1 MTIHWTPKDRAG
13 SADSRVV
20 MHKTALSALLLVLGC
35 LVSVVAVSG
44 QGGATI
50 GGTLTNSITGEAVGS
65 ATITLEELKRD
76 VRSTASGQFSF
87 ADVPLGTYHLLVRAD
102 KFMPQRSEVVV
113 SGASVTR
120 DLRIDP
126 EMHYSEVLSVSPSP
140 RNQFESYQPTA
151 VLAGQDLEKERQP
164 SLAETLQYEPG
175 LAMRSLGPGPARP
188 VIRGLDG
195 DRVLILQDGQR
206 MGDLS
211 SQSGDHGVNVNPAGA
226 SRIEVVRGPA
236 TLLYGANAIGGLVN
250 VITGDVPTL
259 PVIGVHGSVSLDA
272 ASAASEAGGAGD
284 VTVGNGTLALHVSGS
299 GRRASQYG
307 TPDGDI
313 PNSFSRGGF
322 AGVGLSWTG
331 VNGYVGGSAGY
342 DKTRYGIPLIE
353 DGETN
358 LNPRRR
364 VFTLRGERRNLPGVF
379 ESVRGSLG
387 IRRYRH
393 DEIDGEDVATQFS
406 NNTTEFDLL
415 ARQRPVGRLTGSVG
429 IWALGRGF
437 ATAGEEVLSPNVDQ
451 ASLAGFLYEEV
462 NVNPHLAVQ
471 FGGRL
476 ERSWFTPEV
485 GAGEPERAFTNISGS
500 VGLLV
505 HPTEATTVAFNLARA
520 VRNPALE
527 ELYFRGPHRGNFAF
541 ENGDPTLTNEKAL
554 GFDLSA
560 RWRGRRTS
568 GEVTYFLNNISHFI
582 FREFTGFIE
591 EDLPETFFTSGHGR
605 LQGIESHVDF
615 ALTELVSAE
624 AGLDYVR
631 GSLTSIDQPM
641 PRIPPL
647 RGRFGVRVQR
657 NALQAG
663 VDAVFT
669 GTQDRIF
676 TLDGPF
682 GPVGE
687 TGTDGYGIA
696 KVFVAYSFAN
706 GPSVS
711 TITVRADN
719 VGNRL
724 YRNHLNY
731 LKDLVPEIGRNFK
744 VLYNVRF

>member
-1 MTIHWTPKDRAG
+1 
-13 SADSRVV
+13 
-20 MHKTALSALLLVLGC
+20 MHKTSSGALLLAVGWLFSVVPVLGQ
-35 LVSVVAVSG
+35 S
-44 QGGATI
+44 GATV
-50 GGTLTNSITGEAVGS
+50 GGTLTNSLTGEAVGD
-65 ATITLEELKRD
+65 ATVTLQELKRD
-76 VRSTASGQFSF
+76 ARSSASGQFSF
-87 ADVPLGTYHLLVRAD
+87 SDVPPGLYHLLVRAD

-113 SGASVTR
+113 SGTSVTR
-120 DLRIDP
+120 DLQIDP
-126 EMHYSEVLSVSPSP
+126 EMHYSEVLSVSPRP

-175 LAMRSLGPGPARP
+175 MAARSLGPGPARP

-211 SQSGDHGVNVNPAGA
+211 SQSGDHGVNVNPASA
-226 SRIEVVRGPA
+226 TRIEVVRGPA

-250 VITGDVPTL
+250 VIAGDVPTL
-259 PVIGVHGSVSLDA
+259 PVSGAHGSVSLDA
-272 ASAASEAGGAGD
+272 ASAANEAGAAGD
-284 VTVGNGTLALHVSGS
+284 VTLGNGTLALHVSGS
-299 GRRASQYG
+299 GRRASDYA
-307 TPDGDI
+307 TPDGDV

-322 AGVGLSWTG
+322 AGAGLAWTSAD
-331 VNGYVGGSAGY
+331 GYFGGSVGY

-358 LNPRRR
+358 LTPRRR
-364 VFTLRGERRNLPGVF
+364 VFTLRGERRNLPGLF

-393 DEIDGEDVATQFS
+393 DELDGEEVSTQFS

-429 IWALGRGF
+429 VWALGRGF

-451 ASLAGFLYEEV
+451 ASFAGFLYEEV
-462 NVNPHLAVQ
+462 NVNPHLAIQ
-471 FGGRL
+471 LGGRL
-476 ERSWFTPEV
+476 ERSWFTPE
-485 GAGEPERAFTNISGS
+485 ASADEPERAFTNVSAS

-541 ENGDPTLTNEKAL
+541 ENGDSTLSNEKAL

-568 GEVTYFLNNISHFI
+568 GEVTYFLNHIKDFI
-582 FREFTGFIE
+582 FREFTGLIE
-591 EDLPETFFTSGHGR
+591 EDLPETFFTSGNGR

-615 ALTELVSAE
+615 ALTSLVSVE

-631 GSLTSIDQPM
+631 GTLTSIDRPM

-647 RGRFGVRVQR
+647 RGRLGVRLQR

-663 VDAVFT
+663 IDAVFT
-669 GTQDRIF
+669 RKQDRIF
-676 TLDGPF
+676 TLSGPF

-687 TGTDGYGIA
+687 TLTDGYGIA
-696 KVFVAYSFAN
+696 KVFLAYSFAN

-711 TITVRADN
+711 TITIRVDN
-719 VGNRL
+719 VGDRL

-731 LKDLVPEIGRNFK
+731 LKDLVPEISGNLK

>member
-1 MTIHWTPKDRAG
+1 
-13 SADSRVV
+13 
-20 MHKTALSALLLVLGC
+20 MHKTHKTTVVSALVLWLGC
-35 LVSVVAVSG
+35 LCSVAPLFG
-44 QGGATI
+44 QGGATVS
-50 GGTLTNSITGEAVGS
+50 GTLTNSVTAEAVGN
-65 ATITLEELKRD
+65 ATVTLEELKRD
-76 VRSTASGQFSF
+76 VRSSASGQYSF
-87 ADVPLGTYHLLVRAD
+87 ADVPPGTYHVLVRAD

-113 SGASVTR
+113 SGTSVTR
-120 DLRIDP
+120 DLQIDL

-151 VLAGQDLEKERQP
+151 VLAGQDLDKERQA

-175 LAMRSLGPGPARP
+175 LASRSLGPGPARP

-211 SQSGDHGVNVNPAGA
+211 SQSGDHGVNVNPASA

-250 VITGDVPTL
+250 VITGDVPTQ
-259 PVIGVHGSVSLDA
+259 PVTGVDGSMSFDA

-284 VTVGNGTLALHVSGS
+284 ITVGNGTLALHISGS
-299 GRRASQYG
+299 GRRASEYA
-307 TPDGDI
+307 TPDGDV

-322 AGVGLSWTG
+322 AGVGLSWTRA
-331 VNGYVGGSAGY
+331 NGYFGGSVGY

-353 DGETN
+353 EGETS

-364 VFTLRGERRNLPGVF
+364 VFTLRGERRNLPGLF

-393 DEIDGEDVATQFS
+393 DEIEGDEVATQFS

-415 ARQRPVGRLTGSVG
+415 ARQRPMGRLIGSVG
-429 IWALGRGF
+429 VWALGRGF

-451 ASLAGFLYEEV
+451 TSLAGFLYEEF
-462 NVNPHLAVQ
+462 NVNPHLAIQ

-476 ERSWFTPEV
+476 ERSWFAPES
-485 GAGEPERAFTNISGS
+485 GSGEPDRAFTNVSGS
-500 VGLLV
+500 IGLLV

-527 ELYFRGPHRGNFAF
+527 ELYFRGPHRGNFSF
-541 ENGDPTLTNEKAL
+541 ENGDPSLRNEKAL

-568 GEVTYFLNNISHFI
+568 GEVIYFLNNISHFI
-582 FREFTGFIE
+582 YREFTGLIE
-591 EDLPETFFTSGHGR
+591 EDLPETFFTSGGGR
-605 LQGIESHVDF
+605 LEGIESHVDV
-615 ALTELVSAE
+615 ALTQLVFAE

-647 RGRFGVRVQR
+647 RGLFGVRVQR

-663 VDAVFT
+663 IDAVFT
-669 GTQDRIF
+669 GKQDRIF

-687 TGTDGYGIA
+687 TLTDGYGIG
-696 KVFVAYSFAN
+696 KIFVAYSFAN

-711 TITVRADN
+711 TITVRVDN
-719 VGNRL
+719 VGDRL

>member
-1 MTIHWTPKDRAG
+1 
-13 SADSRVV
+13 
-20 MHKTALSALLLVLGC
+20 MHRFVSSALLLSLSC
-35 LVSVVAVSG
+35 LYCVASAFA
-44 QGGATI
+44 QAGATV
-50 GGTLTNSITGEAVGS
+50 GGTLTDSVSGDPVGG
-65 ATITLEELKRD
+65 ATVTLEELKRD
-76 VRSTASGQFSF
+76 TRTTANGLFSF
-87 ADVPLGTYHLLVRAD
+87 ADVPAGTYHLLVRAD
-102 KFMPQRSEVVV
+102 KFMPQRSEVVIA
-113 SGASVTR
+113 GAAVTR
-120 DLRIDP
+120 DLQIDP

-151 VLAGQDLEKERQP
+151 VLAGQDLEKERQA

-175 LAMRSLGPGPARP
+175 LATRSLGPGAARP

-211 SQSGDHGVNVNPAGA
+211 SQSGDHGVNVNPASA

-250 VITGDVPTL
+250 VITNDVPTL
-259 PVIGVHGSVSLDA
+259 PVTGVHGSVSVDL
-272 ASAASEAGGAGD
+272 ASAAAEAGGAGD
-284 VTVGNGTLALHVSGS
+284 VTIGNGRIALHISGS
-299 GRRASQYG
+299 GRRAGEYG
-307 TPDGDI
+307 TPEGNV

-322 AGVGLSWTG
+322 AGAGLSWTDP
-331 VNGYVGGSAGY
+331 NGYFGGSAGY

-353 DGETN
+353 DGETS

-364 VFTLRGERRNLPGVF
+364 VFTLRGERRNLPGMF

-393 DEIDGEDVATQFS
+393 DELDGNVVATQFN

-429 IWALGRGF
+429 VWALGRGF
-437 ATAGEEVLSPNVDQ
+437 ATAGDEVLSPNVDQ
-451 ASLAGFLYEEV
+451 TSFAGFLYEEV
-462 NVNPHLAVQ
+462 TVNPHVAVQ

-476 ERSWFTPEV
+476 ERTWFTPQT
-485 GAGEPERAFTNISGS
+485 AAPERAFTNVSGS
-500 VGLLV
+500 LGLLV
-505 HPTEATTVAFNLARA
+505 HPTEVTTVAFNLARA

-541 ENGDPTLTNEKAL
+541 ENGDPTLANEKAL

-568 GEVTYFLNNISHFI
+568 GEVTYFFNHIKDFI
-582 FREFTGFIE
+582 FREFTGLVE
-591 EDLPETFFTSGHGR
+591 EDLPETFFTAGTGR
-605 LQGIESHVDF
+605 LQGIESHVDV

-631 GSLTSIDQPM
+631 GTLTSIGHPM

-647 RGRFGVRVQR
+647 RGRIGVRVQR

-669 GTQDRIF
+669 GAQDRIF
-676 TLDGPF
+676 SLDGPF

-687 TGTDGYGIA
+687 TTTDGYGIA

-711 TITVRADN
+711 TVTVRFDN
-719 VGNRL
+719 VGNQL